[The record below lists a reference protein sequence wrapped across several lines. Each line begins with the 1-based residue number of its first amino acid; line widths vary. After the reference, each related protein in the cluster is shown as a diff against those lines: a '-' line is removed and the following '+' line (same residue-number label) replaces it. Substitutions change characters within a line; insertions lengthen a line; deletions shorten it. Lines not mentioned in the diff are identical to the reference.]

1 MTDQILSEVKD
12 GIGWLIFNNPEK
24 HNAISL
30 AMSKRSAEVMTE
42 FADDDNVRVVVLKG
56 KGGRAFVSG
65 ADISEFDK
73 HRSNAGQTD
82 EYERSSTGMFEII
95 RENPKPTVAMI
106 EGYCMGGGVAIA
118 CACDIRICSPD
129 AVFAIPAAR
138 LGIGYRANF
147 TRWVL
152 ETVGPSITKE
162 ILYTARRYSAAEAVV
177 MGLATRVIEKTV
189 LEDYVRDYAATI
201 AGNAPL
207 SVRAAKGIVAEVV
220 KSPVEWDQDVCNAL
234 VGACADS
241 EDFKEG
247 RAAFMEKRGPN
258 FKGK

>member
-1 MTDQILSEVKD
+1 MTDQILTEVKD
-12 GIGWLIFNNPEK
+12 GVGWLTFNNPKK

-30 AMSKRSAEVMTE
+30 DMSTRGAEVMTE
-42 FADDDNVRVVVLKG
+42 FAADDTVRVIVLKG
-56 KGGRAFVSG
+56 AGGRAFVSG
-65 ADISEFDK
+65 ADISEFEK
-73 HRSNAGQTD
+73 RRSSADTGD
-82 EYERSSTGMFEII
+82 EYERSSTGMFENI
-95 RENPKPTVAMI
+95 RESPKPTVAMI

-138 LGIGYRANF
+138 LGIGYRASF

-152 ETVGPSITKE
+152 EAVGPSMTRE
-162 ILYTARRYSAAEAVV
+162 ILYTARRYSGAEAVTI
-177 MGLATRVIEKTV
+177 GLATRVIEKTV

-207 SVRAAKGIVAEVV
+207 SVRAAKGMVAEVV
-220 KSPVEWDQDVCNAL
+220 KSPGEWDQEVCREL
-234 VGACADS
+234 VRACADS
-241 EDFKEG
+241 ADFKEG
-247 RAAFMEKRGPN
+247 RTAFMEKRPPE